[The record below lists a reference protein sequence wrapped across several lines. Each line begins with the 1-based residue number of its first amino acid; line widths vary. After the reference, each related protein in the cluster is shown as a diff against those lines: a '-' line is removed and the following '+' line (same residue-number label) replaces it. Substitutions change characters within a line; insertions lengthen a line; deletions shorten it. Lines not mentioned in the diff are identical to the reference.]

1 MWGDLQAVGRETGS
15 LLRLLRNTTHPQP
28 LPVREPSQAWFE
40 SQLLQRLRSVD
51 PRRPVWIGDVEA
63 QVGELQLPGSMADA
77 IGAAPAAP
85 LEAPI
90 EERVNRWIEDEPAW
104 AWPSDAVDVIAS
116 WSPPPEGRLIQRWR
130 ELSLRELAG
139 LVASVLTDYLDRRQ
153 SARLSLRTAKSNGIA
168 PLVVDSLMQ
177 DQLALAVRAWQPT
190 PEVAA
195 T

>member
-1 MWGDLQAVGRETGS
+1 
-15 LLRLLRNTTHPQP
+15 
-28 LPVREPSQAWFE
+28 
-40 SQLLQRLRSVD
+40 
-51 PRRPVWIGDVEA
+51 
-63 QVGELQLPGSMADA
+63 MADA

-104 AWPSDAVDVIAS
+104 AWPSDAVDAIAS
-116 WSPPPEGRLIQRWR
+116 WSPPPEGSLIERWR

-153 SARLSLRTAKSNGIA
+153 SARLSLRMAKSNVIA
-168 PLVVDSLMQ
+168 PLVVDSLKQ

-190 PEVAA
+190 AEAAA